1 MRAGVSAVGCRPLL
15 DCGARGTS
23 FFPEAPCT
31 NNFAM
36 VAAAMLAIYIV
47 PMVLRPGRFAV
58 SALINPITK

>member
-1 MRAGVSAVGCRPLL
+1 LL

-23 FFPEAPCT
+23 IFPEAPCT